1 MKHNDLKKENNNFF
15 GECFELL
22 PYLALICVAI
32 YSFIYLFFI
41 KETPEN
47 KKQLA
52 INYEKRFEKDIVVIE
67 TPNLTADIEVLLETS
82 KKLNYELKGFSVKD
96 EQIDD
101 SYIFIFEKKEVKN
114 EN

>member
-15 GECFELL
+15 GSFFKAL
-22 PYLALICVAI
+22 PYLALLYVAI
-32 YSFIYLFFI
+32 NSFIYLFFT

-67 TPNLTADIEVLLETS
+67 IPSLTADIEVLLETS
-82 KKLNYELKGFSVKD
+82 KKLNYELKGFSAKD
-96 EQIDD
+96 EPIDD